1 MLRDKLGREIRDLR
15 ISVTDRCN
23 FRCTYCMPKSEYEN
37 FDFLPKKDI
46 LCYEEMVTIVK
57 ILIPLGLKKVRI
69 TGGEPLLRKDLS
81 KLVSMIRGLSDEID
95 IAITTN
101 GVLLSKYAKE
111 LAEAGLS
118 RVTVSLDAF
127 SDQLFK
133 EMSDSNYSVTE
144 VLQGVSSAVEAG
156 LPVKVNSVIK
166 RGKNESEIITLMEHF
181 GPLGIQVRFIEF
193 MDVGTKNE
201 WMLESVVTG
210 KEMRDTLRQEFGE
223 LKPISDNHTGQ
234 VSNDW
239 EFESGWN
246 VGFIESISNPF
257 CSDCNRARLSAD
269 GKIYTCLFASKGSDI
284 ISILRMNAT
293 DEEIENAIKSIW
305 QSRDD
310 RYSEIRGTQE
320 KSEKVEMS
328 YIGG

>member
-1 MLRDKLGREIRDLR
+1 
-15 ISVTDRCN
+15 
-23 FRCTYCMPKSEYEN
+23 MPKSEYEN
-37 FDFLPKKDI
+37 FDFLPRKDI
-46 LCYEEMVTIVK
+46 LSYEEMVKVVK

-144 VLQGVSSAVEAG
+144 VLQGVSSAIEVG

-166 RGKNESEIITLMEHF
+166 RGKNESEIISLVEHF

-223 LKPISDNHTGQ
+223 LTPISDNHTGQ

-239 EFESGWN
+239 EFESGWS

-269 GKIYTCLFASKGSDI
+269 GKIYTCLFANNGNDI
-284 ISILRMNAT
+284 ISILRMDAT
-293 DEEIENAIKSIW
+293 DEEIQNAIISIW

>member
-1 MLRDKLGREIRDLR
+1 MLRDKLGRKIRDLR

-37 FDFLPKKDI
+37 FDFLPRKDI
-46 LCYEEMVTIVK
+46 LSYEEMVKVVK

-127 SDQLFK
+127 SDKLFK

-144 VLQGVSSAVEAG
+144 VLQGVSSAIEAG

-166 RGKNESEIITLMEHF
+166 RGKNESEIIGLVEHF

-210 KEMRDTLRQEFGE
+210 KEMRDTLCQEFGE
-223 LKPISDNHTGQ
+223 LIPISDNHTGQ

-239 EFESGWN
+239 EFESGWS

-269 GKIYTCLFASKGSDI
+269 GKIYTCLFASKGNDI
-284 ISILRMNAT
+284 ISILRMDAT
-293 DEEIENAIKSIW
+293 DDEIRNAIISIW

>member
-1 MLRDKLGREIRDLR
+1 MLRDKLGRKIRDLR

-37 FDFLPKKDI
+37 FDFLPRKDI
-46 LCYEEMVTIVK
+46 LSYEEMVKVVK

-144 VLQGVSSAVEAG
+144 VLQGVSSAIEAG

-166 RGKNESEIITLMEHF
+166 RGKNESEIISLVEHF

-223 LKPISDNHTGQ
+223 LTPISDNHTGQ

-239 EFESGWN
+239 EFESGWS

-269 GKIYTCLFASKGSDI
+269 GKIYTCLFASKGNDI
-284 ISILRMNAT
+284 ISILRMDAT
-293 DEEIENAIKSIW
+293 DEEIQNAIISIW

-310 RYSEIRGTQE
+310 RYSEIRGTKE

>member
-46 LCYEEMVTIVK
+46 LSYEEMVKIVK

-81 KLVSMIRGLSDEID
+81 KLVRMIRSLSDEID

-111 LAEAGLS
+111 LAEVGLS

-133 EMSDSNYSVTE
+133 EMSDSNYSVNE
-144 VLQGVSSAVEAG
+144 VLQGVSSAIEAG

-166 RGKNESEIITLMEHF
+166 RGKNESEIVTLVEHF

-210 KEMRDTLRQEFGE
+210 KEMRNTLRQEFGE
-223 LKPISDNHTGQ
+223 LTPISDNHTGQ

-284 ISILRMNAT
+284 ISILRMDAT

>member
-1 MLRDKLGREIRDLR
+1 
-15 ISVTDRCN
+15 
-23 FRCTYCMPKSEYEN
+23 MPKSEYEN
-37 FDFLPKKDI
+37 FDFLPRKDI
-46 LCYEEMVTIVK
+46 LSYEEMVKVVK

-144 VLQGVSSAVEAG
+144 VLQGVSSAIEVG
-156 LPVKVNSVIK
+156 LPIKVNSVIK
-166 RGKNESEIITLMEHF
+166 RGKNESEIISLVEHF

-223 LKPISDNHTGQ
+223 LTPISDNHTGQ

-239 EFESGWN
+239 EFESGWS

-269 GKIYTCLFASKGSDI
+269 GKIYTCLFASKGNDI
-284 ISILRMNAT
+284 ISILRMDAT
-293 DEEIENAIKSIW
+293 DDEIQNAIISIW

>member
-46 LCYEEMVTIVK
+46 LSYEEMVKIVK

-111 LAEAGLS
+111 LAEVGLS

-133 EMSDSNYSVTE
+133 EMSDSNYSVNE
-144 VLQGVSSAVEAG
+144 VLQGVSSAIEAG

-166 RGKNESEIITLMEHF
+166 RGKNESEIVTLVEHF

-223 LKPISDNHTGQ
+223 LTPISDNHTGQ

-284 ISILRMNAT
+284 ISILRMDAT

>member
-1 MLRDKLGREIRDLR
+1 MLRDKLGRKIRDLR

-46 LCYEEMVTIVK
+46 LSYEEMVKVVK

-111 LAEAGLS
+111 LAEVGLS

-144 VLQGVSSAVEAG
+144 VLQGVSSAIEAG

-166 RGKNESEIITLMEHF
+166 RGKNESEIISLVEHF

-223 LKPISDNHTGQ
+223 LTPISDNHTGQ

-239 EFESGWN
+239 EFESGWSI
-246 VGFIESISNPF
+246 GFIESISNPF

-269 GKIYTCLFASKGSDI
+269 GKIYTCLFANKGNDI
-284 ISILRMNAT
+284 ISILRMEAT
-293 DEEIENAIKSIW
+293 DEEIENAIISIW

>member
-37 FDFLPKKDI
+37 FDFLPRKDI
-46 LCYEEMVTIVK
+46 LSYEEMVKVVK

-144 VLQGVSSAVEAG
+144 VLQGVSSAIEVG

-166 RGKNESEIITLMEHF
+166 RGKNESEIINLVEHF

-239 EFESGWN
+239 EFESGWS

-269 GKIYTCLFASKGSDI
+269 GKIYTCLFASKGNDI
-284 ISILRMNAT
+284 ISILRMDAT
-293 DEEIENAIKSIW
+293 DDEIQNAIISIW

>member
-1 MLRDKLGREIRDLR
+1 
-15 ISVTDRCN
+15 
-23 FRCTYCMPKSEYEN
+23 MPKSEYEN
-37 FDFLPKKDI
+37 FDFLPRKDI
-46 LCYEEMVTIVK
+46 LSYEEMAKIVK

-111 LAEAGLS
+111 LAEVGLS

-127 SDQLFK
+127 SDRLFK
-133 EMSDSNYSVTE
+133 EMSDSNYSVAE
-144 VLQGVSSAVEAG
+144 VLQGVSSAIDAG

-166 RGKNESEIITLMEHF
+166 RGKNESEIITLVRHF

-210 KEMRDTLRQEFGE
+210 KEMRDLLRQEFGE
-223 LKPISDNHTGQ
+223 LTPISDNHTGQ

-239 EFESGWN
+239 EFESGWS

-284 ISILRMNAT
+284 ISILRMDAT
-293 DEEIENAIKSIW
+293 DEEIENAIISIW

-320 KSEKVEMS
+320 NSEKVEMS

>member
-46 LCYEEMVTIVK
+46 LSYEEMVKIVK

-81 KLVSMIRGLSDEID
+81 KLVRMIRSLSDEID

-111 LAEAGLS
+111 LAEVGLS

-133 EMSDSNYSVTE
+133 EMSDSNYSVNE
-144 VLQGVSSAVEAG
+144 VLQGVSSAIEAG

-166 RGKNESEIITLMEHF
+166 RGKNESEIVTLVEHF

-210 KEMRDTLRQEFGE
+210 KEMRNTLRQEFGE
-223 LKPISDNHTGQ
+223 LTPISDNHTGQ

-284 ISILRMNAT
+284 ISILRMDAT

-328 YIGG
+328 YICG

>member
-23 FRCTYCMPKSEYEN
+23 FRCTYCMPKNEYEN
-37 FDFLPKKDI
+37 FDFLPRKDI
-46 LCYEEMVTIVK
+46 LSYEEMVKIVK

-81 KLVSMIRGLSDEID
+81 KLVRMIRGLSDEID

-111 LAEAGLS
+111 LAEVGLS

-133 EMSDSNYSVTE
+133 EMSDSNYSVNE
-144 VLQGVSSAVEAG
+144 VLQGVSSAIEAG

-166 RGKNESEIITLMEHF
+166 RGKNESEIVTLVEHF

-223 LKPISDNHTGQ
+223 LTRISDNHTGQ

-257 CSDCNRARLSAD
+257 CSECNRARLSAD

-284 ISILRMNAT
+284 ISILRMDAT
-293 DEEIENAIKSIW
+293 DEEIESAIKSIW

>member
-37 FDFLPKKDI
+37 FDFLPRKDI
-46 LCYEEMVTIVK
+46 LSYEEMVKLVK

-127 SDQLFK
+127 SDKLFK

-144 VLQGVSSAVEAG
+144 VLQGVSSAIEAG

-166 RGKNESEIITLMEHF
+166 RGKNESEIISLVEHF

-210 KEMRDTLRQEFGE
+210 KEMRDTLCQEFGE
-223 LKPISDNHTGQ
+223 LTPISDNHTGQ

-239 EFESGWN
+239 EFESGWS

-269 GKIYTCLFASKGSDI
+269 GKIYTCLFASKGNDI
-284 ISILRMNAT
+284 ISILRMDAT
-293 DEEIENAIKSIW
+293 DDEIRNAIISIW

-310 RYSEIRGTQE
+310 RYSEIRGIQE

>member
-37 FDFLPKKDI
+37 FDFLPRKDI
-46 LCYEEMVTIVK
+46 LSYEEMVKVVK

-144 VLQGVSSAVEAG
+144 VLQGVSSAIEVG

-166 RGKNESEIITLMEHF
+166 RGKNESEIISLVEHF

-223 LKPISDNHTGQ
+223 LTPISDNHTGQ

-239 EFESGWN
+239 EFDSGWS

-269 GKIYTCLFASKGSDI
+269 GKIYTCLFASKGNDI
-284 ISILRMNAT
+284 ISILRMDAT
-293 DEEIENAIKSIW
+293 DDEIRNAIISIW

>member
-1 MLRDKLGREIRDLR
+1 MLRDKLGRKIRDLR

-37 FDFLPKKDI
+37 FDFLPRKDI
-46 LCYEEMVTIVK
+46 LSYEEMVKVVK

-127 SDQLFK
+127 SDKLFK

-144 VLQGVSSAVEAG
+144 VLQGVSSAIEVG

-166 RGKNESEIITLMEHF
+166 RGKNESEIISLVDHF

-223 LKPISDNHTGQ
+223 LTPISDNHTGQ

-239 EFESGWN
+239 EFESGWS

-269 GKIYTCLFASKGSDI
+269 GKIYTCLFASKGNDI
-284 ISILRMNAT
+284 ISILRMDAT
-293 DEEIENAIKSIW
+293 DDEIRNAIISIW

>member
-37 FDFLPKKDI
+37 FDFLPRKDI
-46 LCYEEMVTIVK
+46 LSYEEMVKVVK

-81 KLVSMIRGLSDEID
+81 KLVSMIRGLSEEID

-111 LAEAGLS
+111 LAEVGLS
-118 RVTVSLDAF
+118 RVTISLDAF

-144 VLQGVSSAVEAG
+144 VLQGVSSAIEAG

-166 RGKNESEIITLMEHF
+166 RGKNESEIISLVEHF

-210 KEMRDTLRQEFGE
+210 KEMRDTLRQEFGK
-223 LKPISDNHTGQ
+223 LTPISDNHTGQ

-239 EFESGWN
+239 EFESGWS

-269 GKIYTCLFASKGSDI
+269 GKIYTCLFASKGNDI
-284 ISILRMNAT
+284 ISILRMEAT
-293 DEEIENAIKSIW
+293 DEEIQNAIISIW

>member
-1 MLRDKLGREIRDLR
+1 MLRDKLGRKIRDLR

-37 FDFLPKKDI
+37 FDFLPRKDI
-46 LCYEEMVTIVK
+46 LSYEDMVKVVK

-127 SDQLFK
+127 SDKLFK

-144 VLQGVSSAVEAG
+144 VLQGVSSAIEAG

-166 RGKNESEIITLMEHF
+166 RGKNESEIISLVEHF

-210 KEMRDTLRQEFGE
+210 KEMRDTLCQEFGE
-223 LKPISDNHTGQ
+223 LTPISDNHTGQ

-239 EFESGWN
+239 EFESGWS

-269 GKIYTCLFASKGSDI
+269 GKIYTCLFASKGNDI
-284 ISILRMNAT
+284 ISILRMDAT
-293 DEEIENAIKSIW
+293 DDEIRNAIISIW

>member
-144 VLQGVSSAVEAG
+144 VLQGVSSALEAG

>member
-23 FRCTYCMPKSEYEN
+23 FRCTYCMPKNEYQN
-37 FDFLPKKDI
+37 FDFLPRKDI
-46 LCYEEMVTIVK
+46 LNYEEMVKVVK

-144 VLQGVSSAVEAG
+144 VLQGVSSAIEVG
-156 LPVKVNSVIK
+156 LPIKVNSVIK
-166 RGKNESEIITLMEHF
+166 RGKNESEIISLVEHF

-210 KEMRDTLRQEFGE
+210 KEMRDTLSQEFGE
-223 LKPISDNHTGQ
+223 LAPISDNHTGQ

-239 EFESGWN
+239 GFKSGWS

-269 GKIYTCLFASKGSDI
+269 GKIYTCLFANNGNDI
-284 ISILRMNAT
+284 ISILRMDAT
-293 DEEIENAIKSIW
+293 DEEIQNAIISIW

>member
-37 FDFLPKKDI
+37 FDFLPRKDI
-46 LCYEEMVTIVK
+46 LSYEEMVKVVK

-144 VLQGVSSAVEAG
+144 VLQGVSSAIEVG

-166 RGKNESEIITLMEHF
+166 RGKNESEIISLVEHF

-223 LKPISDNHTGQ
+223 LTPISDNHTGQ

-239 EFESGWN
+239 EFESGWS

-269 GKIYTCLFASKGSDI
+269 GKIYTCLFASKGNDI
-284 ISILRMNAT
+284 ISILRMDAT
-293 DEEIENAIKSIW
+293 DDEIRNAIISIW

>member
-23 FRCTYCMPKSEYEN
+23 FRCTYCMPKGEYEN
-37 FDFLPKKDI
+37 FDFLPRKDI
-46 LCYEEMVTIVK
+46 LSYEEMSKIVK

-81 KLVSMIRGLSDEID
+81 KLVRMIRNLSEEMD

-101 GVLLSKYAKE
+101 AVLLSKYAQQ

-127 SDQLFK
+127 SDKLFK
-133 EMSDSNYSVTE
+133 EMSDSNYSVQD
-144 VLQGVSSAVEAG
+144 VLAGVESARKAG
-156 LPVKVNSVIK
+156 LPVKVNTVIK
-166 RGKNESEIITLMEHF
+166 RHKNEDEITKLVKHF
-181 GPLGIQVRFIEF
+181 APQGIPVRFIEF
-193 MDVGTKNE
+193 MDVGTKND
-201 WMLESVVTG
+201 WNLDSVVPG
-210 KEMRDTLRQEFGE
+210 KEMRDLLSKEFGK
-223 LKPISDNHTGQ
+223 LSRISDLHSGQ

-239 EFESGWN
+239 EFESGWR

-269 GKIYTCLFASKGSDI
+269 GKIYTCLFASNGNDI
-284 ISILRMNAT
+284 ISILRMDAT
-293 DEEIENAIKSIW
+293 EEEIERAIETIW
-305 QSRDD
+305 QNRAD
-310 RYSEIRGTQE
+310 RYSETRGTEE
-320 KSEKVEMS
+320 KVEKVEMS

>member
-37 FDFLPKKDI
+37 FDFLPRKDI
-46 LCYEEMVTIVK
+46 LSYEEMVKVVK

-127 SDQLFK
+127 SDKLFK

-144 VLQGVSSAVEAG
+144 VLQGVSSAIEAG

-166 RGKNESEIITLMEHF
+166 RGKNESEIISLVEHF

-210 KEMRDTLRQEFGE
+210 KEMRDTLCQEFGE
-223 LKPISDNHTGQ
+223 LTPISDNHTGQ

-239 EFESGWN
+239 EFESGWS

-269 GKIYTCLFASKGSDI
+269 GKIYTCLFASKGNDI
-284 ISILRMNAT
+284 ISILRMDAT
-293 DEEIENAIKSIW
+293 DDEIRNAIISIW

-310 RYSEIRGTQE
+310 RYSEIRGIQE

>member
-1 MLRDKLGREIRDLR
+1 M
-15 ISVTDRCN
+15 
-23 FRCTYCMPKSEYEN
+23 
-37 FDFLPKKDI
+37 
-46 LCYEEMVTIVK
+46 
-57 ILIPLGLKKVRI
+57 
-69 TGGEPLLRKDLS
+69 
-81 KLVSMIRGLSDEID
+81 SDEID

-144 VLQGVSSAVEAG
+144 VLQGVSSAIEVG

-166 RGKNESEIITLMEHF
+166 RGKNESEIISLVEHF

-223 LKPISDNHTGQ
+223 LTPISDNHTGQ

-239 EFESGWN
+239 KFESGWG

-269 GKIYTCLFASKGSDI
+269 GKIYTCLFADKGNDI
-284 ISILRMNAT
+284 ISILRMDAT
-293 DEEIENAIKSIW
+293 DDEIRNAIISIW

>member
-1 MLRDKLGREIRDLR
+1 MLRDKLGRKIRDLR

-37 FDFLPKKDI
+37 FDFLPRKDI
-46 LCYEEMVTIVK
+46 LSYEDMVKVVK

-127 SDQLFK
+127 SDKLFK

-144 VLQGVSSAVEAG
+144 VLQGVSSAIEAG

-166 RGKNESEIITLMEHF
+166 RGKNESEIISLVEHF

-210 KEMRDTLRQEFGE
+210 KEMRDTLCQEFGE
-223 LKPISDNHTGQ
+223 LTPISDNHTGQ

-239 EFESGWN
+239 EFESGWS

-269 GKIYTCLFASKGSDI
+269 GKIYTCLFASKGNDI
-284 ISILRMNAT
+284 ISILRMDAT
-293 DEEIENAIKSIW
+293 DDEIRNAIISIW

-310 RYSEIRGTQE
+310 RYSEIRGIQE

>member
-23 FRCTYCMPKSEYEN
+23 FRCTYCMPRSEYEN

-46 LCYEEMVTIVK
+46 LSYEEMVTIVK

-69 TGGEPLLRKDLS
+69 TGGEPLLRKDLA

-111 LAEAGLS
+111 LAEVGLS

-133 EMSDSNYSVTE
+133 EMSDSNYSVSE

-210 KEMRDTLRQEFGE
+210 KEMRNTLRQEFGE

-239 EFESGWN
+239 EFESGWS

-269 GKIYTCLFASKGSDI
+269 GKIYTCLFASNGNDI
-284 ISILRMNAT
+284 ISILRMDAT
-293 DEEIENAIKSIW
+293 DEEIQNAIISIW

>member
-37 FDFLPKKDI
+37 FDFLPRKDI
-46 LCYEEMVTIVK
+46 LSYEEMVKVVK

-133 EMSDSNYSVTE
+133 EMSDSNYSVAE
-144 VLQGVSSAVEAG
+144 VLQGVSSAIEVG

-166 RGKNESEIITLMEHF
+166 RGKNESEIINLVEHF

-239 EFESGWN
+239 EFESGWS

-269 GKIYTCLFASKGSDI
+269 GKIYTCLFASKGNDI
-284 ISILRMNAT
+284 ISILRMDAT
-293 DEEIENAIKSIW
+293 DDEIQNAIISIW

>member
-37 FDFLPKKDI
+37 FDFLPRKDI
-46 LCYEEMVTIVK
+46 LSYEEMAKIVK

-111 LAEAGLS
+111 LAEVGLS

-127 SDQLFK
+127 SDRLFK
-133 EMSDSNYSVTE
+133 EMSDSNYSVAE
-144 VLQGVSSAVEAG
+144 VLQGVSCAIDEG

-166 RGKNESEIITLMEHF
+166 RGKNESEIITLVKHF

-210 KEMRDTLRQEFGE
+210 KEMRDLLRQEFGE
-223 LKPISDNHTGQ
+223 LTPISDNHTGQ

-239 EFESGWN
+239 EFESGWS

-284 ISILRMNAT
+284 ISILRMDAT
-293 DEEIENAIKSIW
+293 DEEIENAIISIW

-320 KSEKVEMS
+320 NSEKVEMS

>member
-46 LCYEEMVTIVK
+46 LSYEEMVKVVK
-57 ILIPLGLKKVRI
+57 NLIPLGLKKVRI

-111 LAEAGLS
+111 LAEVGLS

-127 SDQLFK
+127 SDKLFK
-133 EMSDSNYSVTE
+133 EMSDSNYSVNE
-144 VLQGVSSAVEAG
+144 VLQGVSSAIEAG

-166 RGKNESEIITLMEHF
+166 RGKNESETISLVEHF

-210 KEMRDTLRQEFGE
+210 KEMRDTLRQ
-223 LKPISDNHTGQ
+223 
-234 VSNDW
+234 
-239 EFESGWN
+239 
-246 VGFIESISNPF
+246 
-257 CSDCNRARLSAD
+257 
-269 GKIYTCLFASKGSDI
+269 
-284 ISILRMNAT
+284 
-293 DEEIENAIKSIW
+293 
-305 QSRDD
+305 
-310 RYSEIRGTQE
+310 
-320 KSEKVEMS
+320 
-328 YIGG
+328 

>member
-37 FDFLPKKDI
+37 FDFLPRKDI
-46 LCYEEMVTIVK
+46 LSYEEMVRVVK

-81 KLVSMIRGLSDEID
+81 KLVSMIRDLSDEID

-101 GVLLSKYAKE
+101 GVLLSKYANE
-111 LAEAGLS
+111 LAEVGLS

-133 EMSDSNYSVTE
+133 EMSDSNYSVTD
-144 VLQGVSSAVEAG
+144 VLQGVSSAIEAG

-166 RGKNESEIITLMEHF
+166 RGKNESEIISLVEHF

-210 KEMRDTLRQEFGE
+210 NEMRDTLRQEFGE
-223 LKPISDNHTGQ
+223 LTPISDNHTGQ

-239 EFESGWN
+239 EFESGWS

-269 GKIYTCLFASKGSDI
+269 GKIYTCLFASKGNDI
-284 ISILRMNAT
+284 ISILRMDAT
-293 DEEIENAIKSIW
+293 DEEIQNAIMSIW

>member
-46 LCYEEMVTIVK
+46 LSYEEMVKIVK

-81 KLVSMIRGLSDEID
+81 KLVRMIRGLSDVID

-111 LAEAGLS
+111 LAEVGLS

-133 EMSDSNYSVTE
+133 EMSDSNYSVNE
-144 VLQGVSSAVEAG
+144 VLQGVSSAIEAG

-166 RGKNESEIITLMEHF
+166 RGKNESEIVTLVEHF

-223 LKPISDNHTGQ
+223 LTPISDNHTGQ

-284 ISILRMNAT
+284 ISILRMDAT

>member
-46 LCYEEMVTIVK
+46 LSYEEMVKIVK

-81 KLVSMIRGLSDEID
+81 KLVSMIRSLSDEID

-111 LAEAGLS
+111 LAEVGLS

-133 EMSDSNYSVTE
+133 EMSDSNYSVNE
-144 VLQGVSSAVEAG
+144 VLQGVSSAIEAG

-166 RGKNESEIITLMEHF
+166 RGKNESEIVTLVEHF

-223 LKPISDNHTGQ
+223 LTPISDNHTGQ

-284 ISILRMNAT
+284 ISILRMDAT

>member
-37 FDFLPKKDI
+37 FDFLPRKDI
-46 LCYEEMVTIVK
+46 LSYEEMVRVVK

-81 KLVSMIRGLSDEID
+81 KLVSMIRDLSDEID

-101 GVLLSKYAKE
+101 GVLLSKYANE
-111 LAEAGLS
+111 LAEVGLS

-133 EMSDSNYSVTE
+133 EMSDSNYSVTD
-144 VLQGVSSAVEAG
+144 VLQGISSAIEAG

-166 RGKNESEIITLMEHF
+166 RGKNESEIISLVEHF

-223 LKPISDNHTGQ
+223 LTPISDNHTGQ

-239 EFESGWN
+239 EFESGWS

-269 GKIYTCLFASKGSDI
+269 GKIYTCLFASKGNDI
-284 ISILRMNAT
+284 ISILRMDAT
-293 DEEIENAIKSIW
+293 DEEIQNAIMSIW